1 MNFLKNSIKIG
12 ALLFFGITF
21 AQQQPNYA
29 LYRYTMNAINPAYA
43 GADGVSRLTANFRSQ
58 WVSVEDAPETQTLF
72 YETSLND
79 KVGLGLSII
88 NDDVFANQN
97 TIFTIDFSYKLQLS
111 ETTDLFLGLKG
122 GGSIYN
128 FISSDL
134 AQTAFPVDPAI
145 NTIDNG
151 FRPIVGA
158 GAYLVHDKYF
168 LSFSIPS
175 ILLDERVDFNNTGL
189 VTTVNEKTHFYL
201 SGGYNFDLSSDWEFR
216 PSAMVRAVSGSPVSA
231 DLTAAFR
238 YNQRFEVAPMYRTDG
253 GWAGTMLLNLS
264 DWMDLGYAYE
274 GSSREVLNNTNDGT
288 HEILVRFT
296 FGNKNNDDDDS
307 EE

>member
-12 ALLFFGITF
+12 ALLMFGAIY

-58 WVSVEDAPETQTLF
+58 WVNIEDAPETQTLF
-72 YETSLND
+72 FETSLND
-79 KVGLGLSII
+79 KVGLGLSVV
-88 NDDVFANQN
+88 NDDVYANQN
-97 TIFTIDFSYKLQLS
+97 TTFMVDFSYKLQLNES
-111 ETTDLFLGLKG
+111 TDIFLGLKG
-122 GGSIYN
+122 GGSVYS

-134 AQTAFPVDPAI
+134 ANNAFPVDPAI
-145 NTIDNG
+145 NNIDTG
-151 FRPIVGA
+151 FRPNIGA

-168 LSFSIPS
+168 ISLSIPS
-175 ILLDERVDFNNTGL
+175 ILLSERINLNENGV

-201 SGGYNFDLSSDWEFR
+201 SGGYNIDLATDWEFR
-216 PSAMVRAVSGSPVSA
+216 PSTMIRAVSGSPVSA

-238 YNQRFEVAPMYRTDG
+238 YNERFELAPMYRTDG
-253 GWAGTMLLNLS
+253 GWAGTMMFNLS

-274 GSSREVLNNTNDGT
+274 GSSREVLNNSNDGT
-288 HEILVRFT
+288 HEIMVRFN
-296 FGNKNNDDDDS
+296 F
-307 EE
+307 

>member
-12 ALLFFGITF
+12 VLLFFGAIY

-58 WVSVEDAPETQTLF
+58 WINIEDAPETQTLF
-72 YETSLND
+72 FETSLND
-79 KVGLGLSII
+79 KVGLGLSIV
-88 NDDVFANQN
+88 NDDVFANEN
-97 TIFTIDFSYKLQLS
+97 TSFVIDFSYKLQLN
-111 ETTDLFLGLKG
+111 ETTDVFLGLKG
-122 GGSIYN
+122 GGSVYN

-134 AQTAFPVDPAI
+134 SINGFPPDPAQG
-145 NTIDNG
+145 NIDNG
-151 FRPIVGA
+151 FRPIIGA

-168 LSFSIPS
+168 ISLSIPS
-175 ILLDERVDFNNTGL
+175 ILLNERVNLNSDGV

-201 SGGYNFDLSSDWEFR
+201 SGGYNFDISSDWEFR
-216 PSAMVRAVSGSPVSA
+216 PSTMVRAVSGSPLSA

-238 YNQRFEVAPMYRTDG
+238 YNERFELAPMYRTDG
-253 GWAGTMLLNLS
+253 GWAGTMMFNLS

-274 GSSREVLNNTNDGT
+274 GSSRQVLNDSNDGT
-288 HEILVRFT
+288 HEVMVRFT
-296 FGNKNNDDDDS
+296 F
-307 EE
+307 